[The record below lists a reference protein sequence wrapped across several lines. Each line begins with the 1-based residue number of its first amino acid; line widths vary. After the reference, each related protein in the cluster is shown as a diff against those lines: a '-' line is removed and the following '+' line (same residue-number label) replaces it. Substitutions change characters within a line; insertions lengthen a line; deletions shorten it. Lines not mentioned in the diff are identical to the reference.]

1 MKELIIILLLILVIY
16 LSFINTKPKHHKK
29 HHKKHHIPKHAVMP
43 HCWFDKE
50 NPCHFNDTNNINT
63 EKYSEFN
70 IQPQP
75 GLIDKSV
82 EGITTSDQYNKIQKI
97 KSDSEQNL
105 KDINSVKGQLKNVD
119 DKISNLNNQITDL
132 RLIRAKQVENL
143 EKLKQY
149 YNS

>member
-43 HCWFDKE
+43 HCWFDKV
-50 NPCHFNDTNNINT
+50 NPCHFNDTNNTNT

-75 GLIDKSV
+75 GLIDNSV

>member
-50 NPCHFNDTNNINT
+50 NPCHFNDTNNVNT
-63 EKYSEFN
+63 EEYSEFN

-75 GLIDKSV
+75 GLIDNSV

-105 KDINSVKGQLKNVD
+105 KDINNVKGQLKNVD